1 MSEFVPCDE
10 NLMNYNF
17 SPDTGRQERV
27 RNLIFR
33 NGMDVILTRSIPCT
47 GTLIEVES
55 EIQTF
60 ARVNYGSEK
69 TIVKAE
75 DTIILDG
82 EQDLIGGTTFWN
94 EPHTHVNTGT
104 EVVSGLSGVYTRNT
118 DYTINY
124 ESGTIT
130 RTSSGNILFGETVS
144 ISYSFFQPCL
154 DPKTGTSRRTCRICN
169 TFGYI
174 ELSPVTIRGLFHT
187 PKYDSNLTLAGF
199 WETGDAFFTV
209 PELSDFKHLQA
220 EPVGIDGFFV
230 RDFLVIDGKY
240 WVVMTKPESGN
251 LRGQYLGRR
260 YHIRMISSRE

>member
-1 MSEFVPCDE
+1 MNNFVPCDP

-17 SPDTGRQERV
+17 SLDTGRQERI

-33 NGMDVILTRSIPCT
+33 DGIDAILTRSTPCT
-47 GTLIEVES
+47 GLNVEVVN

-60 ARVNYGSEK
+60 ARVNYGSERIITK
-69 TIVKAE
+69 YI

-94 EPHTHVNTGT
+94 EPKTHVNTNT
-104 EVVSGLSGVYTRNT
+104 EIVSGISGIYTKDV

-124 ESGTIT
+124 ENGTIT
-130 RTSSGNILFGETVS
+130 RLSSGNISFGEEVS

-174 ELSPVTIRGLFHT
+174 EMAPVTIRGLFHA
-187 PKYDSNLTLAGF
+187 PKYDSSITLAGF
-199 WETGDAFFTV
+199 WEVGDSFFTV

-220 EPVGIDGFFV
+220 EPVGEDGFFV
-230 RDFLVIDGKY
+230 RDMLIIDNKY
-240 WVVMTKPESGN
+240 WAIMTKPESTN

-260 YHIRMISSRE
+260 YHIRMISSRQ